1 MNKRKLAALN
11 GVLFFCF
18 WLLVLYA
25 GADHPP
31 PAGFLGLVLFIV
43 LCALLVAWR
52 VPAYVDWYLAH
63 KQHALVRV
71 LFEGLIAGLCAGL
84 IAMLFSMSDGTF
96 GGEPSV
102 TPTGIAILTW
112 FVTLGII
119 GLLNALFIYAAN
131 AFIANRFLDQ
141 APGS

>member
-52 VPAYVDWYLAH
+52 VPAYVDRYLAH

-71 LFEGLIAGLCAGL
+71 LFRGVDRRPLRP
-84 IAMLFSMSDGTF
+84 D
-96 GGEPSV
+96 
-102 TPTGIAILTW
+102 
-112 FVTLGII
+112 
-119 GLLNALFIYAAN
+119 
-131 AFIANRFLDQ
+131 
-141 APGS
+141 